1 MSAIND
7 ITEAW
12 AGHSG
17 LEVETWLKS
26 QIIAALSAS
35 AEKVGYVSFDG
46 TTMRFY
52 DYEGGSELFN
62 SISFGGDVYTIAISC
77 NLPQAFYILA
87 DEDSKIMT
95 ITPSTTVSPF
105 GSSQSTPFPENYSYV
120 VSVNNGGGYVPR
132 ITGNISSGGSASFD
146 LKPFLSPGD
155 NFIRVAVTG
164 ETSGQVRTMV
174 FTGTLTT
181 LWLTVTHAWQNV
193 WEEGQP
199 YTITGIRFAGAVA
212 KELHVSVDG
221 SEEFTPYVQYT
232 AAQSYTTSATSYTIP
247 AEAFPATENGIHIVR
262 LWMTSQ
268 GVSTRQVSFNIMCVA
283 EGDTTPLI
291 TINSITERA
300 VNWTSGR
307 LFSYAVYNADNALF
321 DLSAIIGSESYTV
334 ASDIERPNL
343 ESGVQYDF
351 SYSLEIDTGINPETE
366 GTLTAVGTAFMGAI
380 QGEDVTVTTELDN
393 TYSYVATPGALFYM
407 NASTRTNSEADREY
421 MRNEMGASED
431 GNFAATYLG
440 TWSGFSWSG
449 DAWANENVSINGATT
464 SIPALIVPAGCSV
477 SFPGFAPMSF
487 FGDSRYESGMTFEIM
502 IKNSYPADY
511 DTPILTLGTSG
522 ASPSGIF
529 IYPTRIL
536 VLGSYERSEVNQS
549 VNISENRMTHVCIT
563 FVRKYEGKNEKNLC
577 SVYINGISNV
587 NFAFDA
593 STGWGNGSLAIG
605 QQNADTLVYRMRVY
619 GEALDSGA
627 VFNNF
632 LNSVVDGLEFNR
644 RERMEKNNILYGN
657 DIRYEDVK
665 AAGYNTMVIITPN
678 NVPIPS
684 YYNQSKVKN
693 CTWRFEYAGHPEWN
707 VTLENI
713 PIDGQGTTSM
723 RYFRWNERGKTAS
736 DTVWNYGDGTSEPGK
751 EGYFINDGVH
761 IRVDRVTAK
770 KNVAS
775 SPQGH
780 KMGMTGLYNDLFK
793 QVGLGSHLPDSSFR
807 VSVFQYP
814 FVGFQY
820 NSNNDSYDFIGLY
833 TAGPDKGSKVTF
845 GYKKSAYPN
854 CLSIEGPNHNPRGTR
869 FLHPWVDVE
878 YSPEDETL
886 KFGGQEGWDVD
897 YVKYETTYGDD
908 GETFP
913 DDWAAIRALYESEWR
928 PAYECVYNNSPHI
941 ASVAE
946 VLAAVQ
952 VKYPEITSLADLLNQ
967 ANITKL
973 SEVTVPGMSLPV
985 TFIAFYDTSYELYF
999 FRNKDGRFEKLADV
1013 ALEVGDNTLEHNVR
1027 TPIASYLDTQSPTTA
1042 QLIAARAARFKATA
1056 ANYWDMDQTLF
1067 HYAYCELFGVSDNF
1081 AKNSYP
1087 FKFRK
1092 FQGEDLAT
1100 GESVYVKRWGWR
1112 QDDLDTVMMTDNNG
1126 NQTKKYSVEPGD
1138 TIDVVEQ
1145 GGGVTRTQIF
1155 QGYNSALWVLIH
1167 DNYFDDIRTMMLNI
1181 ATGAQTLATNLGI
1194 AGNGMHGSLFNLTSY
1209 YCWEQSAKYFAETMY
1224 EKDRRWTY
1232 IEPWLLAGTVNPQTG
1247 ETYPALY
1254 NGVAPLTQ
1262 ALGDQYQ
1269 SERLWM
1275 ERRIPYIFSKYH
1287 IGAFDGSTSGYGM
1300 ISFTLAS
1307 TFTFELTPAID
1318 LYPTATS
1325 TEDTEQDGRKQAGEV
1340 AEITLATTGDSN
1352 NYIKGGDWLADLGDL
1367 SGMALSARGGG
1378 DIAFDVSC
1386 TRLLALKV
1394 GDANAANVRFNAD
1407 SLTVSSPSI
1416 TEIDARNTVTVRNL
1430 VNLSNCPRLRIVRFA
1445 GSGATGMILPVGAK
1459 VTVVS
1464 FPSAA
1469 QNVYLQSLA
1478 FLEAENLTLPTLT
1491 NVKSLYVYNCQNLNP
1506 FEILATIFGAAGN
1519 TLQYVTAIWPQTL
1532 EVDADTLELLTEMTG
1547 LPGSVSY
1554 ADGAY
1559 SNVNGKPVVE
1569 GTLREVETL
1578 YADDIDKLN
1587 VISEENIGDGWKRA
1601 LSNLFESPLYVEY
1614 NPSDVYIK
1622 FADANVKSICVS
1634 NWDTNGDGEISMPE
1648 ALAVTRINSGPF
1660 NSNTSITSF
1669 DELKYFK
1676 NIIDY
1681 DSAFV
1686 NCSSLR
1692 KITFPEGIK
1701 FQENN
1706 FYRVMRNCSSLEDLD
1721 ISDAVRSGNQMDRNS
1736 YLFDTA
1742 PSLTTLRAKSVE
1754 SLIGFMPTTTF
1765 YGPCTPFYY
1774 NSDTHYV
1781 YIDGVELRDCVI
1793 PDTVTSIRP
1802 GSFYRFNRMTSITI
1816 PSSVTSIGAN
1826 AFQDCSGLTGTLTI
1840 PSTVTSIGN
1849 SAFAGC
1855 SGLTNFICDCT
1866 IPSLDVIENLGNGAG
1881 IIKVSGDFSNVPGI
1895 NNALVATRF
1904 KCKHFILNG
1913 SILSSGA
1920 NSCLIGNN
1928 STIESVRI
1936 SGSVNMPSGSRMFYT
1951 NPPAIKFIEI
1961 GGEITNAIYYSSRK
1975 PIVNY
1980 DFHLGYDGIACP
1992 PSYINMSDG
2001 YIQNVYVGD
2010 GSSAAHD
2017 NAILAQYTADSE
2029 WSAYASKLDTW
2040 YNYVQSGGEYAT
2052 PPTPSA

>member
-1 MSAIND
+1 MANIND
-7 ITEAW
+7 ITEPW
-12 AGHSG
+12 NGHSG
-17 LEVETWLKS
+17 LEVETWLKQQLSS
-26 QIIAALSAS
+26 QLALIGDKFGDAAFTGS
-35 AEKVGYVSFDG
+35 EFV
-46 TTMRFY
+46 FY
-52 DYEGGSELFN
+52 DEPGGTVLLRVPLT
-62 SISFGGDVYTIAISC
+62 GDVFTIDLHC
-77 NLPQAFYILA
+77 DTPQAFYVLG
-87 DEDSKIMT
+87 DETSKTMT
-95 ITPSTTVSPF
+95 IAPTTSKGSI
-105 GSSQSTPFPENYSYV
+105 GSSETEPYPEDYTYRV
-120 VSVNNGGGYVPR
+120 EVNNGSGYITRIPETLIRQSEGGTATFEIR
-132 ITGNISSGGSASFD
+132 N
-146 LKPFLSPGD
+146 FLSVGD
-155 NFIRVAVTG
+155 NFIRVVVTG
-164 ETSGQVRTMV
+164 QSSGQVRSSV
-174 FTGTLTT
+174 FTATVTT
-181 LWLTVTHAWQNV
+181 LWLTVSHAWQTV
-193 WEEGQP
+193 WEQGQP
-199 YTITGIRFAGAVA
+199 YTITGIRFAGAIA
-212 KELHVSVDG
+212 KTLHVSVDG
-221 SEEFTPYVQYT
+221 SEEYT
-232 AAQSYTTSATSYTIP
+232 VPASYSASQSYTTSPTTYTIP
-247 AEAFPATENGIHIVR
+247 AEAFPATENGIHVVR
-262 LWMTSQ
+262 LWMTAQ
-268 GVSTRQVSFNIMCVA
+268 GVSTREAVFNIMCVA
-283 EGDTTPLI
+283 EGDTTPLV
-291 TINSITERA
+291 TINNITEMA

-307 LFSYAVYNADNALF
+307 LFSYAVYNADKVLF
-321 DLSAIIGSESYTV
+321 DLSALIGNVPYTV
-334 ASDIERPNL
+334 ATDIERPEL
-343 ESGVQYDF
+343 EAGVAYDF
-351 SYSLEIDTGINPETE
+351 SYSLEIDTGANEE
-366 GTLTAVGTAFMGAI
+366 HAGTLTAVGTAFNGAL
-380 QGEDVTVTTELDN
+380 QGEDVTVTTALDN

-407 NASTRTNSEADREY
+407 NASTRSNSESDREY
-421 MRNEMGASED
+421 MRNEMGASAD
-431 GNFAATYLG
+431 GNFAASYLG
-440 TWSGFSWSG
+440 VWSGFSWSG
-449 DAWANENVSINGATT
+449 DAWADENVSIGGVMTP
-464 SIPALIVPAGCSV
+464 IPALIVPAGCSV
-477 SFPGFAPMSF
+477 SFPDFAPMSF

-511 DTPILTLGTSG
+511 DTPILSLGTSG

-563 FVRKYEGKNEKNLC
+563 FVRKYEAKNEKNLC
-577 SVYINGISNV
+577 SVYINGTSNV

-593 STGWGNGSLAIG
+593 STGWGNGSLVIG

-644 RERMEKNNILYGN
+644 RDRMEKNNILYGD
-657 DIRYEDVK
+657 DISYEDVK
-665 AAGYNTMVIITPN
+665 RAGYNTMVIVTPN

-684 YYNQSKVKN
+684 YYNQVKVKN

-723 RYFRWNERGKTAS
+723 RYFRWNERGKTAG
-736 DTVWNYGDGTSEPGK
+736 DTVWNYGDGTSETGK
-751 EGYFINDGVH
+751 EGYFINDGAH
-761 IRVDRVTAK
+761 IRIDRVTAK

-793 QVGLGSHLPDSSFR
+793 QVGLGNHLPDSSFR
-807 VSVFQYP
+807 VAVFQYP

-820 NSNNDSYDFIGLY
+820 NSNNDSYTFIGLY

-913 DDWAAIRALYESEWR
+913 DDWAAIRSLYETEWR

-946 VLAAVQ
+946 VLAAAQ

-973 SEVTVPGMSLPV
+973 ADVTVPGMSLPV
-985 TFIAFYDTSYELYF
+985 TFTAFYDPDYELYF

-1027 TPIASYLDTQSPTTA
+1027 TPIASYLDAQSPTTA
-1042 QLIAARAARFKATA
+1042 QLRAARAARFKATA

-1092 FQGEDLAT
+1092 FQGEELAT

-1145 GGGVTRTQIF
+1145 GGGITKTQIF
-1155 QGYNSALWVLIH
+1155 QGYNSALWVLVH

-1181 ATGAQTLATNLGI
+1181 ANGAQTLATNLGI
-1194 AGNGMHGSLFNLTSY
+1194 AGSGLHGSLFNLTSY

-1247 ETYPALY
+1247 EPYPALY

-1307 TFTFELTPAID
+1307 TFTFVLTPAID

-1386 TRLLALKV
+1386 SRLLALKV

-1469 QNVYLQSLA
+1469 QNVYLQSLP
-1478 FLEAENLTLPTLT
+1478 FLEEENLTLPTLT
-1491 NVKSLYVYNCQNLNP
+1491 NIVSLYVYNCANLNP
-1506 FEILATIFGAAGN
+1506 FEILTTIFGTSGN
-1519 TLQYVTAIWPQTL
+1519 TLQYVTVIWPQIL
-1532 EVDADTLELLTEMTG
+1532 EVDADTFELLTEMKS
-1547 LPGSVSY
+1547 LLGSVSY

-1559 SNVNGKPVVE
+1559 SNVNGKPFVE
-1569 GTLREVETL
+1569 GTLRVIETI
-1578 YADDIDKLN
+1578 YADVFDK
-1587 VISEENIGDGWKRA
+1587 VQVVSEEDIADGWKLA
-1601 LSNLFESPLYVEY
+1601 LANLFESPLYIEY
-1614 NPSDVYIK
+1614 NPSNVYIK
-1622 FADANVKSICVS
+1622 FVDANVKSICVS
-1634 NWDTNGDGEISMPE
+1634 NWGSGGEITV
-1648 ALAVTRINSGPF
+1648 AQAGAVTAASSAF
-1660 NSNTSITSF
+1660 NNDTITSF
-1669 DELKYFK
+1669 DEFKYFTGVPRLG
-1676 NIIDY
+1676 NAY
-1681 DSAFV
+1681 WAFGSAV
-1686 NCSSLR
+1686 N
-1692 KITFPEGIK
+1692 
-1701 FQENN
+1701 
-1706 FYRVMRNCSSLEDLD
+1706 LE
-1721 ISDAVRSGNQMDRNS
+1721 
-1736 YLFDTA
+1736 Y
-1742 PSLTTLRAKSVE
+1742 
-1754 SLIGFMPTTTF
+1754 
-1765 YGPCTPFYY
+1765 
-1774 NSDTHYV
+1774 
-1781 YIDGVELRDCVI
+1781 
-1793 PDTVTSIRP
+1793 
-1802 GSFYRFNRMTSITI
+1802 ITI
-1816 PSSVTSIGAN
+1816 PSQITDIGDRTFNGSNSVVKALKRITFLNTSGPITFRMYVFYNSTAFPNFTEVHISSLENWIRNVYSSQESNPTYPAKHLYIDNPDGTSTEVTSVAFPEGTTAIPRNCLDSLVNVTSVTIPDSVTSIGAQ
-1826 AFQDCSGLTGTLTI
+1826 AFKRCSSLSSLPIT
-1840 PSTVTSIGN
+1840 PFVTSIGS
-1849 SAFAGC
+1849 SAFEGC
-1855 SGLTNFICDCT
+1855 SGVVGELT
-1866 IPSLDVIENLGNGAG
+1866 IPASVTNIFDYAFRDCSGITKVSILGNIANLNSIQVFNGCSSLTELHYLG
-1881 IIKVSGDFSNVPGI
+1881 STPIR
-1895 NNALVATRF
+1895 NNAWFYYCPSITKLYV
-1904 KCKHFILNG
+1904 NG
-1913 SILSSGA
+1913 LEQAMGLLPDTISA
-1920 NSCLIGNN
+1920 NTWQSLPFYNN
-1928 STIESVRI
+1928 NLEYDI
-1936 SGSVNMPSGSRMFYT
+1936 S
-1951 NPPAIKFIEI
+1951 
-1961 GGEITNAIYYSSRK
+1961 YYL
-1975 PIVNY
+1975 
-1980 DFHLGYDGIACP
+1980 D
-1992 PSYINMSDG
+1992 YI
-2001 YIQNVYVGD
+2001 
-2010 GSSAAHD
+2010 
-2017 NAILAQYTADSE
+2017 
-2029 WSAYASKLDTW
+2029 
-2040 YNYVQSGGEYAT
+2040 
-2052 PPTPSA
+2052 